1 MSRRAIKGEPSAET
15 LRKRRYRAAKRRMN
29 DPAGYYLLRHNRK
42 LAKRQPEP
50 HDPTLDWDEFLAS
63 QPKSMDEWMAAD
75 GARAITAC
83 RYCGGP
89 TPKRKT
95 PRICCER
102 CKAAGAW
109 RGNIPGQRKLTAS
122 QAREIRYSGE
132 PPTVVAKY
140 FGISQSEVSLI
151 RLGRRWRHA

>member
-63 QPKSMDEWMAAD
+63 QPKSMDEWMAAM
-75 GARAITAC
+75 GL
-83 RYCGGP
+83 
-89 TPKRKT
+89 
-95 PRICCER
+95 
-102 CKAAGAW
+102 
-109 RGNIPGQRKLTAS
+109 GQ
-122 QAREIRYSGE
+122 
-132 PPTVVAKY
+132 
-140 FGISQSEVSLI
+140 
-151 RLGRRWRHA
+151 